1 MGLCYSI
8 VIAASATR
16 IFVSSWFKE
25 KSRMARGS
33 LGIASLLCVL
43 VQTAWTGVT
52 NDTVSMPTFC
62 PPNSTTFAV
71 VQRLSLS
78 SATPYASIYYTLDG
92 TLPTVGN
99 ASLFNAASP
108 ISLSTTTTVKAV
120 ASAPGYNLSDVA
132 EVTYVVTGGTLASRI
147 AAPVFSKNGG
157 NSKIHDKIPISA
169 FAAKAG
175 HRYSDIR
182 SATFAVG

>member
-1 MGLCYSI
+1 
-8 VIAASATR
+8 
-16 IFVSSWFKE
+16 
-25 KSRMARGS
+25 MARGS

-52 NDTVSMPTFC
+52 NNTVSMPTFC

-78 SATPYASIYYTLDG
+78 SATPDASIYYTLDG

-108 ISLSTTTTVKAV
+108 ISLSTTTTVKV
-120 ASAPGYNLSDVA
+120 PVRVS
-132 EVTYVVTGGTLASRI
+132 VVLHHC
-147 AAPVFSKNGG
+147 AAGSGICPWLQLE
-157 NSKIHDKIPISA
+157 
-169 FAAKAG
+169 
-175 HRYSDIR
+175 
-182 SATFAVG
+182 